1 MTLAPISTAIINP
14 ADTEDTGTSP
24 RSASPAIT
32 PRAMSRLT
40 PITSRGS
47 IAVNHDRNT
56 NNRISPITTTVTAP
70 ILGRSPSAALPISV
84 TVPAAPVMFAVVAE
98 PAKVCFTKS
107 STERNARCASGVP
120 RSPAKPA
127 IAYQVV
133 PSSLR
138 TCLRATGLLRIRGS
152 PS

>member
-1 MTLAPISTAIINP
+1 MTLAPISTAIISP
-14 ADTEDTGTSP
+14 ADTEDTGTKP
-24 RSASPAIT
+24 RSASPAMT
-32 PRAMSRLT
+32 PRAMSRLI
-40 PITSRGS
+40 PITSSGS
-47 IAVNHDRNT
+47 IAVNHERK
-56 NNRISPITTTVTAP
+56 ITAP

-84 TVPAAPVMFAVVAE
+84 MVPAAPVMFAVVAD
-98 PAKVCFTKS
+98 PANVCFTKS
-107 STERNARCASGVP
+107 STDRYALCAKGVP

-127 IAYQVV
+127 IAYHVV